1 MQARDES
8 IGPADVNI
16 GIDEADVGIAKRYGI
31 EASEV
36 IIDPANVRIGERY
49 TFYGING
56 DDNIIRGTVSHI
68 SKNNHVS
75 LTNVTINGITKA
87 DRYIFSFPL
96 DFARRITQYNIG
108 PNKDTAG
115 EINSFLGGKR
125 KSRRRRTK
133 RKGTQKKGTKKK
145 GTKKK
150 GTKKRKHYMKKHK

>member
-1 MQARDES
+1 MQASEES

-16 GIDEADVGIAKRYGI
+16 GIDEADVGIAERYGI

-49 TFYGING
+49 TFYGIG
-56 DDNIIRGTVSHI
+56 DDNNKTRGTVSRI
-68 SKNNHVS
+68 SNNNHVS
-75 LTNVTINGITKA
+75 LTNVTENGITMA
-87 DRYIFSFPL
+87 DRYIHSFPL

-108 PNKDTAG
+108 PNKDTAD

-133 RKGTQKKGTKKK
+133 KKGTKKK